1 MKPLAYTL
9 AAFYIVTSLSDLLGL
24 TPDVPLALWAIPQL
38 LTVVVLLAY
47 ATNKDNSP

>member
-1 MKPLAYTL
+1 MKTLAYTL
-9 AAFYIVTSLSDLLGL
+9 AAFYIAASTSDLLGL

-47 ATNKDNSP
+47 ATNKEQ